1 MEINGVTIQMLPA
14 ASGDCIYLEFPDPDF
29 RILIDGGYA
38 KTYHKY
44 LKKFLLNLAA
54 EGKRL
59 NLIVV
64 THIDN
69 DHINGIK
76 SLLQENG
83 NAKNPQ
89 IIGID
94 EIWFNGLDQCIG
106 ARKSEQTMTF
116 SLENILESMSPSQIN
131 LDYENGSQNIS
142 YISGCHL
149 AQLIQSGD
157 YRWNISTQ
165 NSLVCKE
172 QTILF
177 GDLKIKILNPTI
189 KILNEMKEDWLH
201 YLSEKCHKNIE
212 ITKAL
217 LFDAAFEGFFL
228 NNEIDVEIEQ
238 EEISYSDESSNWLD
252 EYTENKETE
261 MDSKTTNCSSIALL
275 LEYKNLKML
284 FPGDSPIQLFENE
297 LPEEFDIIK
306 LPHHGSV
313 KNISLEFIKN
323 TKVKYY
329 LLSTDGNRYGHPGKA
344 VIANIIKHTENNTKL
359 IKNYNVSLLT
369 GLGELDESYNG

>member
-1 MEINGVTIQMLPA
+1 MQQ
-14 ASGDCIYLEFPDPDF
+14 Y
-29 RILIDGGYA
+29 RI
-38 KTYHKY
+38 
-44 LKKFLLNLAA
+44 
-54 EGKRL
+54 R
-59 NLIVV
+59 
-64 THIDN
+64 
-69 DHINGIK
+69 
-76 SLLQENG
+76 
-83 NAKNPQ
+83 
-89 IIGID
+89 
-94 EIWFNGLDQCIG
+94 
-106 ARKSEQTMTF
+106 
-116 SLENILESMSPSQIN
+116 
-131 LDYENGSQNIS
+131 
-142 YISGCHL
+142 
-149 AQLIQSGD
+149 
-157 YRWNISTQ
+157 
-165 NSLVCKE
+165 
-172 QTILF
+172 
-177 GDLKIKILNPTI
+177 
-189 KILNEMKEDWLH
+189 
-201 YLSEKCHKNIE
+201 CHKNGNIAAFTIKNFTKDQLFLTE
-212 ITKAL
+212 YLQNKLHSFNELIYFLTKAI

-297 LPEEFDIIK
+297 LPEEFDLIK

-359 IKNYNVSLLT
+359 IKNYNVSLLAILLSSIYMAT
-369 GLGELDESYNG
+369 FTSSWKSRCGKKMYYKRIFAIKEQKRNR